1 MNMLK
6 TWCSSSINLLKSA
19 ATVQQQVRTTFV
31 LKRKYDPLLHK
42 TNAKPRKLR
51 AKHFIYELVEDTNVK
66 RRPNLEVVLKT
77 YVEGVGDKGDVVS
90 VRPNFAYNKLLLP
103 GLAVYKTAENVAL
116 YTKTEDEKKTVRHSS
131 AFAQRTINIIE
142 RFLLAVVM
150 NKDQPWVVEP
160 WHIKAS
166 LRKAGI
172 HCPEECITMPEERI
186 EGPDMNKE
194 AKEFYCTITI
204 NNLEKARL
212 RCRIHHWSTDPSER
226 LPYVQ
231 EFWKIPSEP
240 LFGGEN
246 SKEPTEKL
254 EEK

>member
-1 MNMLK
+1 MLK
-6 TWCSSSINLLKSA
+6 SWCSNSINLLKSA

-42 TNAKPRKLR
+42 TNAKPKKLR
-51 AKHFIYELVEDTNVK
+51 AKHFIYELVEDRNVK

-103 GLAVYKTAENVAL
+103 GLAVYKTEENMAL
-116 YTKTEDEKKTVRHSS
+116 YTKTEDEKKTVHHSS

-142 RFLLAVVM
+142 RFRLAVVM

-160 WHIKAS
+160 WHIRAS

-172 HCPEECITMPEERI
+172 HCPEECITMPKECI

-204 NNLEKARL
+204 NNLEKAQL
-212 RCRIHHWSTDPSER
+212 RCHIHHWSTDPSER
-226 LPYVQ
+226 LPYVA
-231 EFWKIPSEP
+231 EFWKNPSEP
-240 LFGGEN
+240 LFGSEN
-246 SKEPTEKL
+246 SKEPTEKV